1 MFGTEELRGV
11 VSHAKQAPG
20 WRNEVSADGSVETI
34 TPTGHHYQ
42 SRAPDPPH
50 HRHRDIKIDIRWPIA
65 A

>member
-1 MFGTEELRGV
+1 V

-42 SRAPDPPH
+42 SRAPDPPRD
-50 HRHRDIKIDIRWPIA
+50 RHRDIKIDISWPIA